1 MELDVFKILLRHA
14 QHVARIGKK
23 DIAPLNILGHV
34 LVLALLEVLEFLL
47 VICLYPASLVKM
59 HGLPAALGVVLVL
72 QAVLDNL
79 ELQLT
84 NRAHDAAAVELVDEE
99 LRHTL
104 VHELL
109 QSLLELLVLH
119 RVIILDV
126 LERSGEKLGKPR
138 KCIFSPSVNVSPIL
152 KIPLS
157 GKPTMSPG

>member
-59 HGLPAALGVVLVL
+59 HWLPAALGIVLVL

-84 NRAHDAAAVELVDEE
+84 HGAHDAAAVELVDEE

-109 QSLLELLVLH
+109 QSLLELLALH
-119 RVIILDV
+119 WVIILDI
-126 LERSGEKLGKPR
+126 LEEKW
-138 KCIFSPSVNVSPIL
+138 
-152 KIPLS
+152 
-157 GKPTMSPG
+157 